1 MDIDHLHLY
10 VEDSRRWHDWFIH
23 TLGLT
28 PKPLDGAMG
37 LWGVEGANIRLRFSD
52 PTAPGAEVKTF
63 LQRYSPGVGD
73 VAFRVKDLVTT
84 LNRAIRAGAQ
94 VTQPRQQWA
103 WGWGCQIQGWGGLR
117 HTLMEWAPSVETSPP
132 DLSERSGTIA
142 PTPMDKAVRSIGVTA
157 PKGLDHPLG
166 ISAPEPDL
174 PWQAIDHVVLNVP
187 LGDLD
192 AAVAWYCQVLGF
204 ERQQSFEIETAQ
216 SGLRSQVLQHPE
228 GSATLPI
235 NEPTSPNSQ
244 VQEFLNCHGGAG
256 IQHVALRTGNLVQTL
271 MALRQRG
278 LSLLPVP
285 RTYYDALGDRPGF
298 WAAAEDWTAIAQ
310 QQILVDWDPATPQ
323 ARLLQTFTHPLFE
336 RPTFFLELIERQ
348 RVMRGLA
355 VAQAQGFGEG
365 NFRAL
370 FEAIERQQQQRGSL

>member
-10 VEDSRRWHDWFIH
+10 VEDGRRWHDWFMH

-28 PKPLDGAMG
+28 PWSLGEDMG
-37 LWGVEGANIRLRFSD
+37 RWGLQGANIRVRFSD
-52 PTAPGAEVKTF
+52 PSAPWAEVKTF

-73 VAFRVKDLVTT
+73 VAFRVKDLATT
-84 LNRAIRAGAQ
+84 LNQAIQAGAQ
-94 VTQPRQQWA
+94 VTRPRQRHR
-103 WGWGCQIQGWGGLR
+103 WGWECQIQGWGGLR
-117 HTLMEWAPSVETSPP
+117 HTLMQWESSDPASPP
-132 DLSERSGTIA
+132 PPPEQAWDIPLSNADQTAMGVGVVARGLDRSLGSIA
-142 PTPMDKAVRSIGVTA
+142 PA
-157 PKGLDHPLG
+157 PP
-166 ISAPEPDL
+166 L

-192 AAVAWYCQVLGF
+192 AAVAWYCRVLGF

-244 VQEFLNCHGGAG
+244 VQEFLDCHGGAG

-271 MALRQRG
+271 AALRQRG
-278 LSLLPVP
+278 LALLPLP
-285 RTYYDALGDRPGF
+285 STYYDALADRAGF
-298 WAAAEDWTAIAQ
+298 WANAGDWGAIAQ

-348 RVMRGLA
+348 RVTRGLA

>member
-10 VEDSRRWHDWFIH
+10 VEDGRRWHDWFMY

-28 PKPLDGAMG
+28 AWPLGEDMG
-37 LWGVEGANIRLRFSD
+37 RWGVRGANIRVRFSD
-52 PTAPGAEVKTF
+52 PSAPWAEVKTF

-73 VAFRVKDLVTT
+73 VAFRVKDLVAT
-84 LNRAIRAGAQ
+84 LNRAIQAGAQ
-94 VTQPRQQWA
+94 VTRPRQLHR

-117 HTLMEWAPSVETSPP
+117 HTLMEWESSVEASPP
-132 DLSERSGTIA
+132 DRSGSAWEMAPTGMNKTAMDGDVAALDPSLGTIA
-142 PTPMDKAVRSIGVTA
+142 PP
-157 PKGLDHPLG
+157 
-166 ISAPEPDL
+166 L

-192 AAVAWYCQVLGF
+192 AAVAWYCRVLGF

-228 GSATLPI
+228 GTATLPI

-271 MALRQRG
+271 TALRQRG
-278 LSLLPVP
+278 LTLLPVP
-285 RTYYDALGDRPGF
+285 STYYDALGDRPGF
-298 WAAAEDWTAIAQ
+298 WTNAGDWGAIAQ

-323 ARLLQTFTHPLFE
+323 ARLLQTFTQPLFE
-336 RPTFFLELIERQ
+336 QPTFFLELIERQ
-348 RVMRGLA
+348 RAPQGLT
-355 VAQAQGFGEG
+355 VTQAQGFGEG

-370 FEAIERQQQQRGSL
+370 FEAIERQQRQRGSL